1 MEGEKLWYLYFS
13 LIYLFIK
20 YYTVQLPDSKNTT
33 MFIVLQNRIIAIYL
47 ITNYPG
53 EKICDSMI
61 RTASQSSSQPKL
73 QV

>member
-20 YYTVQLPDSKNTT
+20 YYAAQFPDSKNTT
-33 MFIVLQNRIIAIYL
+33 MFIVLQNCIIVIYF
-47 ITNYPG
+47 ITSYPG
-53 EKICDSMI
+53 GKKKCDSMI

-73 QV
+73 